1 MILIVPCARI
11 LQPTSYIL
19 HTVLVNRM
27 PKMHINTIWMRSQCS
42 NVTAQPTTKK
52 IGEKSTEIIITN
64 DQTRN
69 VYTKRNSTVY

>member
-1 MILIVPCARI
+1 
-11 LQPTSYIL
+11 
-19 HTVLVNRM
+19 M

-42 NVTAQPTTKK
+42 NVTAQPTTTK